1 MRELYS
7 AAFSKGGE
15 AMTTTDISA
24 LAAWMKQNTDAIKFG
39 EVTTRIILHDGKARI
54 EKTVVIKEQV
64 ENKKEKI

>member
-1 MRELYS
+1 
-7 AAFSKGGE
+7 
-15 AMTTTDISA
+15 MTTTDISA